1 MLQYKT
7 KKEKKRMII
16 SICGLIAIFI
26 IIFLSIIF
34 FKKGEELFI
43 TRNDDPKYLDV
54 YLTFKTFSKEK

>member
-1 MLQYKT
+1 
-7 KKEKKRMII
+7 MII

-26 IIFLSIIF
+26 IVFLSIIF